1 MASRPPAG
9 WRPTKL
15 AAVSDLLAGFA
26 FKSKE
31 FSDGSEDIRLLRGD
45 NIGQGCLRWNS
56 ARRWPADRAAEVT
69 RYALAPDD
77 VVLAMDRPWIE
88 AGLKFARVLPSDL
101 PALLVQRVCRLRG
114 HSKVLDQR
122 YLAAIIGSPTF
133 ERHVQLV
140 TTGSAVPHISG
151 SDIAQFAFDL
161 PTLSEQ
167 ESIAA
172 VLGALDDKIESNER
186 VAGDQ
191 LSVSR
196 TWFEHLASEAP
207 RERLGSMI
215 DLIRSTVHPG
225 ASPDDAFEHFSIP
238 AFDQGSTPTLDYGR
252 DVKSGKTG
260 LPGCTVSVLL
270 SKLNPDHAWRCW
282 WAVPSGVGQAVCSPE
297 FVAMAAK
304 GVPPEW
310 LFAAIAWDSGLRRDV
325 LSGLS
330 GTTGSRQRVKPSDVA
345 AAEAPVF
352 EHGIADEWL
361 ALARPAF
368 AQIEPLKVESGRLAA
383 IRDALLP
390 RLVSGRIRV
399 PLTQEP
405 EAALD
410 MMPDVAAETSMRVA

>member
-31 FSDGSEDIRLLRGD
+31 FSDGPEDIRLLRGD

-114 HSKVLDQR
+114 HSKALDQR

-133 ERHVQLV
+133 ERYVQLV

-161 PTLSEQ
+161 PPLSEQ
-167 ESIAA
+167 ASIVA
-172 VLGALDDKIESNER
+172 VLGALDDKIESNGW
-186 VAGDQ
+186 VAAG
-191 LSVSR
+191 
-196 TWFEHLASEAP
+196 LA
-207 RERLGSMI
+207 
-215 DLIRSTVHPG
+215 
-225 ASPDDAFEHFSIP
+225 
-238 AFDQGSTPTLDYGR
+238 
-252 DVKSGKTG
+252 
-260 LPGCTVSVLL
+260 
-270 SKLNPDHAWRCW
+270 
-282 WAVPSGVGQAVCSPE
+282 
-297 FVAMAAK
+297 
-304 GVPPEW
+304 
-310 LFAAIAWDSGLRRDV
+310 AAIAAAWGRSTAQGASTVSLDEVAECVRVPGSPGDNYIGLDDMPRGSTV
-325 LSGLS
+325 LREWKTPDQAPKGGSWAFEPGDILFGKLRPYFKKVGVAPIAGRCTREILVLRPRAPNDYGVVLGALTSDAFIDHCVAVSS
-330 GTTGSRQRVKPSDVA
+330 GTRMPRSEWRDA
-345 AAEAPVF
+345 ARFAVPAID
-352 EHGIADEWL
+352 EHRRREL
-361 ALARPAF
+361 EELARCNYSLVSSF
-368 AQIEPLKVESGRLAA
+368 TLESRRVAV
-383 IRDALLP
+383 IRGALLP

-399 PLTQEP
+399 PLTNDLD
-405 EAALD
+405 EAVETVLD
-410 MMPDVAAETSMRVA
+410 AV